1 MKIIICLG
9 GYNASKRKKKK
20 KKKKNSLVA
29 NAFLYQKN
37 DINIK
42 IGSNSNF
49 ESKCHH
55 LTF

>member
-1 MKIIICLG
+1 MHLKE
-9 GYNASKRKKKK
+9 KKK

>member
-9 GYNASKRKKKK
+9 GYNASKR
-20 KKKKNSLVA
+20 KKKNSLVA

>member
-9 GYNASKRKKKK
+9 GYNASKIKK